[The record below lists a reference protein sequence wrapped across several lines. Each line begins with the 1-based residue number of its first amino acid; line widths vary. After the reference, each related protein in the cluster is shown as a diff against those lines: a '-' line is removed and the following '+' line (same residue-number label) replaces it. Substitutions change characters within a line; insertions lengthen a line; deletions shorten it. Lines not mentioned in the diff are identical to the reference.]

1 MFGTPRSGAWDISRR
16 NLSSDAADRSA
27 AYPKGTAM
35 TATLDR
41 TITGSAGSIP
51 VQPVTVAES
60 GTRLRRRVAAGTFFG
75 AAVLSMAGIL
85 ATPFEGKAGEAVYLK
100 SLMAHPKQAM
110 IAATLLHFGYLLFV
124 PASFVMARLARR
136 GAKKLSYA
144 GITLAV
150 LGSGLSGLLFTD
162 LYDLSIARHVGTTVG
177 SPISEMQGVPFAGV
191 AVVSM
196 ALLSSVGMTF
206 GLSLLAGA
214 MRRARL
220 APIWPSIGVFAGFL
234 TAFGA
239 HGLIRS
245 ATGFGLMCA
254 SIGYVGVKV
263 LRMSDERFAY
273 GSDPR

>member
-1 MFGTPRSGAWDISRR
+1 
-16 NLSSDAADRSA
+16 
-27 AYPKGTAM
+27 M
-35 TATLDR
+35 TTMLDR
-41 TITGSAGSIP
+41 TTSSPTDSVP
-51 VQPVTVAES
+51 VQPVTVAET

-100 SLMAHPKQAM
+100 SLMDHPKQAM

-124 PASFVMARLARR
+124 PAAFVMARLARR
-136 GAKKLSYA
+136 GARKLSYA
-144 GITLAV
+144 GISLAV

-177 SPISEMQGVPFAGV
+177 SPISEMQGVPLAGL
-191 AVVSM
+191 AIVSM

-206 GLSLLAGA
+206 GLTLLAGA

-220 APIWPSIGVFAGFL
+220 APIWPAIGVFAGFA

-239 HGLIRS
+239 HGFVRS
-245 ATGFGLMCA
+245 VIGFALML
-254 SIGYVGVKV
+254 SSVGYLGVKV